1 MTKPPA
7 QIAMFD
13 LFKSYCTL
21 NFPEE
26 TLLLIE
32 NFEVELGDEVP
43 DLNGIT
49 LLKEHF
55 SDIEAKPLTI
65 ITSVVMVYEIK
76 EEDISKILGRAHDEK
91 WGWGDS
97 VYVWKR
103 DKLMWGKD

>member
-1 MTKPPA
+1 MTKIPA
-7 QIAMFD
+7 QIAMLD

-21 NFPEE
+21 NFQGE

-32 NFEVELGDEVP
+32 NFEVDSGGEIP
-43 DLNGIT
+43 DLNGMI
-49 LLKEHF
+49 LVKEHF

-65 ITSVVMVYEIK
+65 ITSVVMAYEIK

-97 VYVWKR
+97 VYIWNKN
-103 DKLMWGKD
+103 KLMWGRD